1 MRIADK
7 IARLVNDSFSDK
19 LKEAILEK
27 FGMAIETSY
36 NFLSGY
42 HRTTRVD
49 GKDFTQEEMDFLR
62 AYEDGYVAAMKIV
75 REQQ

>member
-27 FGMAIETSY
+27 FGTAIETSY
-36 NFLSGY
+36 LFLSGH

>member
-36 NFLSGY
+36 NFLSGD
-42 HRTTRVD
+42 HITTRVD